1 MKQSKVVNVQGNGSW
16 QGTYGTM
23 YQFEY
28 TLENGDIGLANHK
41 KNEPRFNIGEN
52 VNYQITK
59 DKQDNNAISFITAD
73 QPNSYSNNYNNNKK
87 QSQGSFALSYAK
99 DLAVADKIS
108 VDNILNKAAEFN
120 NWLKNN

>member
-1 MKQSKVVNVQGNGSW
+1 MKQSKIVNVQGNGSW

-41 KNEPRFNIGEN
+41 KNEPRFNIGED

-59 DKQDNNAISFITAD
+59 DKVGNDAISFITAD
-73 QPNSYSNNYNNNKK
+73 QPNNYNNNKK

-120 NWLKNN
+120 NWLNNN